1 MRRNNE
7 FRLPAFPG
15 RSLLALGLLGAAL
28 LAPAFASAQEAP
40 STGGE
45 TIGRVFDAL
54 GLRSEPKPAPDFIQR
69 ARPDPQ
75 SLDYMPFSPPDS
87 GRAKPKTPA
96 QLDAMG
102 ADLNQALARNRAAA
116 ARVKTPDTGAAAKIR
131 PPKQRAAARAN

>member
-7 FRLPAFPG
+7 FPLSAFAG
-15 RSLLALGLLGAAL
+15 RPLLALGLMAAAL
-28 LAPAFASAQEAP
+28 LAPACAGAQEAP

-54 GLRSEPKPAPDFIQR
+54 GLRSEPKPAPDFIQK

-75 SLDYMPFSPPDS
+75 SLDYQPFSPPDS
-87 GRAKPKTPA
+87 ERARAKTPA

-102 ADLNQALARNRAAA
+102 ADLNRSLARNRAAA
-116 ARVKTPDTGAAAKIR
+116 ARVKIPDTGAAAKIH
-131 PPKQRAAARAN
+131 PPK